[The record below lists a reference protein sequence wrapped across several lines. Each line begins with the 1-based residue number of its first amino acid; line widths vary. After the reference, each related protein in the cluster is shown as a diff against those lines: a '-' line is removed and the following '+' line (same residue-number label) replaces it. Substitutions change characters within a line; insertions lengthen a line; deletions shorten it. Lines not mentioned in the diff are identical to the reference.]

1 MRTENLRAK
10 YAAANPK
17 STWAQCWLSFFAFLT
32 SFFSFMILKLRTNP
46 RKFKSGIQKIN
57 NLNGTVLVSFVC
69 HTTFKKCPGAQRHL
83 ISQPEFSWVIKTV
96 A

>member
-1 MRTENLRAK
+1 VPSTQQPT
-10 YAAANPK
+10 PK
-17 STWAQCWLSFFAFLT
+17 APGRNVGFLSFRFLT

-83 ISQPEFSWVIKTV
+83 ISQPEFSWVIKKV

>member
-32 SFFSFMILKLRTNP
+32 SFFYDLKIADKP
-46 RKFKSGIQKIN
+46 AQIQIRDLKQQK
-57 NLNGTVLVSFVC
+57 LKMGQFHSFV
-69 HTTFKKCPGAQRHL
+69 TQRL
-83 ISQPEFSWVIKTV
+83 KMPKS
-96 A
+96 